1 MIDQNF
7 LKTIT
12 ILYVEDDKKTSEGFC
27 EILEKLFQNVIL
39 VEDGL
44 EALNVFQESK
54 NSKNP
59 TIDTIISDIKLPKL
73 NGLDLLEEIRK

>member
-44 EALNVFQESK
+44 EALTIFQESK

-59 TIDTIISDIKLPKL
+59 TIDTIISDINLPKL
-73 NGLDLLEEIRK
+73 NGLDLLE